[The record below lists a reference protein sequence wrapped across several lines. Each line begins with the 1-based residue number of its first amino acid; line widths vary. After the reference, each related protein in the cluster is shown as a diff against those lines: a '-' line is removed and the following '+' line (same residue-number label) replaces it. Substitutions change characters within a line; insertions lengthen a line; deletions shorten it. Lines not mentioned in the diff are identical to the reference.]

1 MVGGG
6 DGWQKLMGPMDGSGG
21 WLGEKNSKKI
31 VPNELMSPKKQH
43 VFFCF
48 YPYFFNPSLRRYFTI
63 YFGHFMLGV

>member
-31 VPNELMSPKKQH
+31 VPNELMSPKKTTFLFLFLS
-43 VFFCF
+43 VFF
-48 YPYFFNPSLRRYFTI
+48 
-63 YFGHFMLGV
+63 